1 MKPLPATLLLA
12 LLAGCATPQ
21 NDRMTI
27 GQSVMLEAYTATPA
41 PTEGEPAEQVAT
53 PSVNG
58 MSRAHWQMTPI
69 LVPVDGGVA
78 RQTYAKRASGTDS
91 TRRQRRQY
99 PTALSS
105 LELTNGSEEDQEGE
119 AALNVL
125 LALSDV
131 ILIIPRA
138 LIDWPSKTRTSPDEA
153 YNRYWNPER
162 WEVQPE
168 DADLP
173 PPGPGAS
180 PEPRRVTP

>member
-12 LLAGCATPQ
+12 LLAGCATPE

-27 GQSVMLEAYTATPA
+27 GPSTTLEVLNPTAAPA
-41 PTEGEPAEQVAT
+41 DDQAAEQVAT
-53 PSVNG
+53 PSITG
-58 MSRAHWQMTPI
+58 MSRAHWQMTPV
-69 LVPVDGGVA
+69 LVPVDGTYA

-91 TRRQRRQY
+91 TRRQRRQF
-99 PTALSS
+99 PTAVSA

-119 AALNVL
+119 AALNAL
-125 LALSDV
+125 LAISDV

-138 LIDWPSKTRTSPDEA
+138 IIDWPYKTRISPDEA
-153 YNRYWNPER
+153 YSRYWHPER

-173 PPGPGAS
+173 PPGPATLQ
-180 PEPRRVTP
+180 EPRRVTP